1 MNHKSA
7 TPPPLETKIEEIK
20 EGAEMSVDIDGKRY
34 EDVGAILSD
43 FLPGRLDEK
52 IRLTHYQ
59 AEQGIKDNKLLW
71 HLPSDLKRFKRLTT
85 GKTVVMGRKT
95 YESIGKPLPNRKNI
109 ILTNN
114 KDLIIEG
121 CETINSISELNLLE
135 DIVIIGGEQIYNL
148 FIDYADVIELTL
160 IDKDFEGDAFFPEI
174 DLTKFIKDVDEPMYS
189 DEFNYNYITYKKI
202 H

>member
-1 MNHKSA
+1 MVTLIAACAKN
-7 TPPPLETKIEEIK
+7 
-20 EGAEMSVDIDGKRY
+20 R
-34 EDVGAILSD
+34 AI
-43 FLPGRLDEK
+43 G
-52 IRLTHYQ
+52 
-59 AEQGIKDNKLLW
+59 KDNKLLW

-114 KDLIIEG
+114 KDLVIEG
-121 CETINSISELNLLE
+121 CEVINSISELNLME

-160 IDKDFEGDAFFPEI
+160 IDKEFEGDAFFPEI
-174 DLTKFIKDVDEPMYS
+174 DLTKFIKDVD
-189 DEFNYNYITYKKI
+189 
-202 H
+202 

>member
-1 MNHKSA
+1 MVTLIAACAKN
-7 TPPPLETKIEEIK
+7 
-20 EGAEMSVDIDGKRY
+20 R
-34 EDVGAILSD
+34 AI
-43 FLPGRLDEK
+43 G
-52 IRLTHYQ
+52 
-59 AEQGIKDNKLLW
+59 KDNKLLW

-189 DEFNYNYITYKKI
+189 DEFNYNYIKYKKI